1 MFHEGLFLFLLSW
14 PNCPDFLRSDAHIPY
29 VCALRY
35 SKIRPFWLK
44 LAKYKQILSWLNCPD
59 FLRSDAH
66 ILCVCCVSVLENQ
79 AILAQASEMKTD
91 PNLKYLIFLFNSRAN
106 SSAGNSLL
114 STFGGTRPEDRTN
127 TYFTAY

>member
-1 MFHEGLFLFLLSW
+1 
-14 PNCPDFLRSDAHIPY
+14 
-29 VCALRY
+29 
-35 SKIRPFWLK
+35 
-44 LAKYKQILSWLNCPD
+44 KQILSWLNCPD